1 MENLRYIRKQKGL
14 SMKALGDIIG
24 VAESTISL
32 YETGKRQPDND
43 TLIKLANT
51 LNVSTDYLL
60 GLDSNLSS
68 LRESQSFGTKINV
81 VGKVP
86 AGVPTEAIEYIVDEV
101 EISEKLASDSHTYF
115 ALMVTGDSM
124 YPEYMDGDIVIVRK
138 TPVAETGD
146 DVVAYVNGFDATLK
160 RLILSSK
167 GLTLRALNPA
177 YESKTYTNQEV
188 KELPITIAGV
198 VVEQRRNR

>member
-160 RLILSSK
+160 RLIFSSK

-177 YESKTYTNQEV
+177 YESKTYTNQEIE
-188 KELPITIAGV
+188 ELPITIAGV